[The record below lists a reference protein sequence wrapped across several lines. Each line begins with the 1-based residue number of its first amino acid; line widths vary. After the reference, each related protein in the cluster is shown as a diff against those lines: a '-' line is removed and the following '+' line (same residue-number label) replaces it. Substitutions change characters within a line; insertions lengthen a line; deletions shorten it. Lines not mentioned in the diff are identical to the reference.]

1 MWGFDAVL
9 DDDESFAADVAADV
23 GGTPDAAAGPAAD
36 DDAAAKAKVTDDDE
50 FRKVESTQ
58 VLRGGSSR
66 ETISFIKKIE
76 QEKKTRANT
85 GHVVLVSTSKP
96 PKMKRCN
103 GLSDGGKEV
112 LIRTKRKIRMKMETD
127 SKFRKLVWFCI
138 A

>member
-85 GHVVLVSTSKP
+85 WPRGARQHV
-96 PKMKRCN
+96 
-103 GLSDGGKEV
+103 
-112 LIRTKRKIRMKMETD
+112 ETAENE
-127 SKFRKLVWFCI
+127 KVQWTVGRR
-138 A
+138 